1 MNKIYEI
8 DVEQIQKHYE
18 KACKKHPVFCEKLLI
33 KNSNEKEKTALLAL
47 SRIARKKDP
56 CGQTVM
62 GEELSEIYE
71 AYIKGEKEHAIDE
84 CYDAIAVLLRFVDFI
99 KGEM

>member
-1 MNKIYEI
+1 MKGMQKASGFLRK
-8 DVEQIQKHYE
+8 VAHQEQQR
-18 KACKKHPVFCEKLLI
+18 
-33 KNSNEKEKTALLAL
+33 KEKTALLAL